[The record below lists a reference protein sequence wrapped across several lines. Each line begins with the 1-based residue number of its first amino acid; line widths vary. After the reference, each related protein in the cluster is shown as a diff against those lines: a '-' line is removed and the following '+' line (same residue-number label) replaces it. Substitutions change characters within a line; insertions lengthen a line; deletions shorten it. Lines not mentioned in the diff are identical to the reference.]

1 MFPHHPATFHPSH
14 HPNILAAMPIPLPPQ
29 VICPRKPLQA
39 FEDTTSYQGTHGVA
53 PCCTFDER
61 IPTLKITS
69 VPVVAVEELLYLPV
83 GLWMLNTR
91 WYQLYPKRFDM
102 PLEPA
107 VPLLVIAS
115 SVCSKLASIVQ
126 DQRSHRVHAFLEG
139 YTRDT

>member
-1 MFPHHPATFHPSH
+1 MGSH
-14 HPNILAAMPIPLPPQ
+14 RVVP
-29 VICPRKPLQA
+29 
-39 FEDTTSYQGTHGVA
+39 
-53 PCCTFDER
+53 FDER
-61 IPTLKITS
+61 IPALKITS

-115 SVCSKLASIVQ
+115 SVCSKLASILQ
-126 DQRSHRVHAFLEG
+126 DQLSHRVHAFLEG